1 MDTTNFIISLT
12 KKVEVGDK
20 LSPSEQVVTNCSR
33 LKSELFL
40 NALFEVITESLIV
53 NRKFHLHNFGAFFLL
68 FKPNAPF
75 SVEKRIVFKPSSS
88 LLRHLDGAAC
98 NNASSASD

>member
-12 KKVEVGDK
+12 KKVEDGDK

-53 NRKFHLHNFGAFFLL
+53 NRKFHLHKFGAFFLL

-75 SVEKRIVFKPSSS
+75 SAKKEIVFKPSSS
-88 LLRHLDGAAC
+88 LLRYLDDAC